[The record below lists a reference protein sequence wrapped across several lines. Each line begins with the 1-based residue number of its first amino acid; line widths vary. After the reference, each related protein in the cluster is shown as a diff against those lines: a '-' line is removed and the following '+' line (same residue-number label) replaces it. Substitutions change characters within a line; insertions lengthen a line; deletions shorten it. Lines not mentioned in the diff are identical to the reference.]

1 MTTTAVTTTAL
12 TTTAATTA
20 AVTTEAP
27 RAPDID
33 EAAAPRAPWPVLRSV
48 VATLL
53 TAVTVFVL
61 ATFATF
67 ALGAASG
74 SDPAAVALGEVA
86 TQADVD
92 RLNHQF
98 GLDRPFLVRYV
109 DWIGGAIGGDLGNS
123 WFTTIPV
130 GDSIAQAFP
139 VSLSIAAGA
148 TLVAL
153 VFGFLGGVLAAVTR
167 GGAIDRVITLL
178 STVAATVPAFVAAIG
193 LILLFSYAI
202 PVFPVAG
209 YTPPERSIA
218 AWLTCLVLP
227 SVALSLDAGADI
239 ARQLRTSLVGTLG
252 ENFIVG
258 ARVHGLG
265 PGRIVF
271 RHALPIASGPALS
284 ALGVHAPRLVG
295 GAVITEVIFGMPGLG
310 QLANRAALQGDVPVV
325 QGVLLVTIAV
335 IVVVGAILNIVI
347 SRTAGTE
354 RSAA

>member
-1 MTTTAVTTTAL
+1 MSTVTAETL
-12 TTTAATTA
+12 
-20 AVTTEAP
+20 
-27 RAPDID
+27 
-33 EAAAPRAPWPVLRSV
+33 AAPERRDETVARSAWPALRV
-48 VATLL
+48 IGATLV
-53 TAVTVFVL
+53 TAVTVFLL

-74 SDPAAVALGEVA
+74 SNPAAVALGEVA

-98 GLDRPFLVRYV
+98 GLDRPFVVRYI
-109 DWIGGAIGGDLGNS
+109 DWISGAVTGDLGTS

-130 GDSIAQAFP
+130 ADSIAQAFP

-148 TLVAL
+148 TLFAL
-153 VFGFLGGVLAAVTR
+153 VFGFAGGVLAAVTR
-167 GGAIDRVITLL
+167 GGTVDRVVTAV
-178 STVAATVPAFVAAIG
+178 STIAATVPAFVAAIG

-202 PVFPVAG
+202 PLFPVAG
-209 YTPPERSIA
+209 YTPPEQNLG
-218 AWLTCLVLP
+218 AWLVCLVLP

-252 ENFIVG
+252 ENFITG

-265 PGRIVF
+265 PARIVF

-325 QGVLLVTIAV
+325 QGVLLVTIAMIV
-335 IVVVGAILNIVI
+335 IVGAVLNIVI
-347 SRTAGTE
+347 SRTGGTE

>member
-1 MTTTAVTTTAL
+1 MTIVTA
-12 TTTAATTA
+12 
-20 AVTTEAP
+20 EAP
-27 RAPDID
+27 PAPAIGA
-33 EAAAPRAPWPVLRSV
+33 EPRVRSAVPVLRTV
-48 VATLL
+48 LATLA
-53 TAVTVFVL
+53 TAVAVFLL

-74 SDPAAVALGEVA
+74 SNPAAVALGEVA

-98 GLDRPFLVRYV
+98 GLDRPFLVRYL
-109 DWIGGAIGGDLGNS
+109 DWIAGAVTGQLGTS
-123 WFTTIPV
+123 WFTGIPV
-130 GDSIAQAFP
+130 ADSIAQAFP

-148 TLVAL
+148 TIIAL
-153 VFGFLGGVLAAVTR
+153 VGGFAGGVLAAVTR
-167 GGAIDRVITLL
+167 GGVVDRLITLL

-193 LILLFSYAI
+193 LILLFAYAI
-202 PVFPVAG
+202 PLFPVAG
-209 YTPPERSIA
+209 YTPPDKGVG
-218 AWLTCLVLP
+218 AWLLCLVLP
-227 SVALSLDAGADI
+227 SAALSLDAGADI

-265 PGRIVF
+265 PARIVV

-284 ALGVHAPRLVG
+284 TLGVHAPRLVG

-310 QLANRAALQGDVPVV
+310 QLANRSALQGDVPVV

-335 IVVVGAILNIVI
+335 IVAVGAVLNVVI
-347 SRTAGTE
+347 SRAGGTE

>member
-1 MTTTAVTTTAL
+1 MSTVIAENL
-12 TTTAATTA
+12 
-20 AVTTEAP
+20 
-27 RAPDID
+27 
-33 EAAAPRAPWPVLRSV
+33 AAPEHDDGAARLSAAPALRV
-48 VATLL
+48 ILATLV
-53 TAVTVFVL
+53 TAVTVFFL

-74 SDPAAVALGEVA
+74 SNPAAVALGEVA

-109 DWIGGAIGGDLGNS
+109 DWIAVAVTGDLGTS

-130 GDSIAQAFP
+130 ADSIAQAFP

-148 TLVAL
+148 TLFAL
-153 VFGFLGGVLAAVTR
+153 VFGFAGGMLAAVAR
-167 GGAIDRVITLL
+167 GGAIDRVVTGF
-178 STVAATVPAFVAAIG
+178 STVAATVPAFVAAIA

-202 PVFPVAG
+202 PIFPVAG
-209 YTPPERSIA
+209 YTPPEKDVG
-218 AWLTCLVLP
+218 AWLVCLVLP
-227 SVALSLDAGADI
+227 SIALSLDAGADI
-239 ARQLRTSLVGTLG
+239 ARQLRTSLVGTLE
-252 ENFIVG
+252 ENFIIG

-265 PGRIVF
+265 PARIVF

-325 QGVLLVTIAV
+325 QGVLLVTIAMIV
-335 IVVVGAILNIVI
+335 IVGAVLNVVI
-347 SRTAGTE
+347 SRTGGTE

>member
-1 MTTTAVTTTAL
+1 MSTVTVETLAAPEHRDETAV
-12 TTTAATTA
+12 
-20 AVTTEAP
+20 
-27 RAPDID
+27 
-33 EAAAPRAPWPVLRSV
+33 RSV
-48 VATLL
+48 WPALRVIGATLV
-53 TAVTVFVL
+53 TAVTVFLL

-74 SDPAAVALGEVA
+74 SNPAAVALGEVA

-98 GLDRPFLVRYV
+98 GLDRPFVVRYL
-109 DWIGGAIGGDLGNS
+109 DWISGAVTGDLGTS

-130 GDSIAQAFP
+130 ADSIAQAFP

-148 TLVAL
+148 TLFAL
-153 VFGFLGGVLAAVTR
+153 VFGFAGGVLAAVTR
-167 GGAIDRVITLL
+167 GGTVDRVVTAV
-178 STVAATVPAFVAAIG
+178 STIAATVPAFVAAIG

-202 PVFPVAG
+202 PLFPVAG
-209 YTPPERSIA
+209 YTPPEQSVG
-218 AWLTCLVLP
+218 AWLVCLVLP

-252 ENFIVG
+252 GNFIIG

-265 PGRIVF
+265 PARIVF

-310 QLANRAALQGDVPVV
+310 QLANRAALQGDIPVV
-325 QGVLLVTIAV
+325 QGVLLITIAMVV
-335 IVVVGAILNIVI
+335 IIGVIINLVIARTGGAD
-347 SRTAGTE
+347 

>member
-1 MTTTAVTTTAL
+1 VT
-12 TTTAATTA
+12 
-20 AVTTEAP
+20 
-27 RAPDID
+27 
-33 EAAAPRAPWPVLRSV
+33 LRLV
-48 VATLL
+48 VATAL
-53 TAVTVFVL
+53 TAVTVFL
-61 ATFATF
+61 IATFATF

-74 SDPAAVALGEVA
+74 SNPAAVALGEVA

-92 RLNHQF
+92 RLNHEF

-109 DWIGGAIGGDLGNS
+109 DWIAGAVTGDLGTS

-130 GDSIAQAFP
+130 ADSIAQAFP
-139 VSLSIAAGA
+139 VSLSIAVGA

-153 VFGFLGGVLAAVTR
+153 VSGYAGGLLAAVNR
-167 GGAIDRVITLL
+167 GHVIDRVVTLL
-178 STVAATVPAFVAAIG
+178 STIAATVPAFVAAIG

-202 PVFPVAG
+202 PIFPVAG
-209 YTPPERSIA
+209 YTPPEKSVSG
-218 AWLTCLVLP
+218 WVLCLVLP

-252 ENFIVG
+252 ENFIIG

-310 QLANRAALQGDVPVV
+310 KLANRSALQGDVPVV

-335 IVVVGAILNIVI
+335 IVLVGAVLNVII
-347 SRTAGTE
+347 SRTGGTE